1 MPGIKARFAWPENGV
16 SRMRDVA
23 IIGVKNT
30 KFGEL
35 WERSLR
41 DIVVEAGIGAIQ
53 DADVSGKEIDT
64 LYIGNMSGGRF
75 IEQEHIGA
83 LIADYSGLSKNRTC
97 SSYPSRSCLCIRW
110 ACPAPGYYGCS
121 FRL

>member
-1 MPGIKARFAWPENGV
+1 
-16 SRMRDVA
+16 MRDVA

-41 DIVVEAGIGAIQ
+41 DIVVEAGIGAIE
-53 DADVSGKEIDT
+53 DSGVSGKDIDA
-64 LYIGNMSGGRF
+64 LYVGNMSGGRF

-83 LIADYSGLSKNRTC
+83 LIADYSGLSRN
-97 SSYPSRSCLCIRW
+97 LHV
-110 ACPAPGYYGCS
+110 PAT
-121 FRL
+121 